1 MLSHFCRMLFILK
14 YDTTVNFLEIG
25 RLSLIDKEIEI
36 CLKKKVIDE
45 ITRIKKEI
53 TAQLQNQ
60 NQISQLTQHYTIKQ
74 FVNDIM
80 QYGFSEKYLA
90 ETKMTSQKGS
100 RGVSTKKEMK
110 FCDLNYII
118 GKLKNIQNI
127 CEY

>member
-1 MLSHFCRMLFILK
+1 MADFHL
-14 YDTTVNFLEIG
+14 
-25 RLSLIDKEIEI
+25 DKEIEI

-53 TAQLQNQ
+53 SAQLQNQ

-74 FVNDIM
+74 FVYDIM

-90 ETKMTSQKGS
+90 ETKMTSQKVS

-110 FCDLNYII
+110 FCDLNYPHNTKIS
-118 GKLKNIQNI
+118 
-127 CEY
+127 